1 MQPQAKIGCLGFK
14 FIDYW
19 SGKLKKIFLILIIF
33 FCLISCTVDDDST
46 DTTDYSEIDS
56 SGYTFYTCCGCFIFK
71 WRVVDDTYLEGILMG
86 DPGNEGWIAIGFGQ
100 NKMSGAKI
108 IVAQNGSDIDNVL
121 DATGYN
127 YGLNSNSTT
136 ILSSSDIS
144 VDGTSITATFNVN
157 LSDVGVTVGESSG
170 VIWAYKSISRDAK
183 SVSQLGY
190 HGNRGSTSILF
201 Q

>member
-1 MQPQAKIGCLGFK
+1 M
-14 FIDYW
+14 
-19 SGKLKKIFLILIIF
+19 F

-46 DTTDYSEIDS
+46 DTTDDSEIDS
-56 SGYTFYTCCGCFIFK
+56 SGYTTSTLVADVLFFK

-86 DPGNEGWIAIGFGQ
+86 DPGNEGWIAIGFGE

-183 SVSQLGY
+183 SVGQLGY